1 MTKNE
6 YMEKLNE
13 TLVGFEKD
21 LAKEILEDYEEH
33 FKMGIKKGKTEEQIC
48 EELGDINE
56 IAREL
61 KGLENE
67 HSSTNSKKEETIAG
81 NTEWK
86 QEKAEEVNIK
96 SIIVDALFA
105 DVIVIPSG
113 SNQINLN
120 YVNYGDQKQ
129 QMMYEFQSWQEGDRI
144 FAKVIRKETNF
155 GFFNYIKTPR
165 MKIEVRIPDYVPN
178 LHLNSS
184 SGDMRLTG
192 SKSNEVVVSTMSGD
206 IEIQKYQ
213 AKDMQL
219 HSQSGDVNIQNSTGE
234 TLCCN
239 STSGDLRLA
248 DVGYKDFSLETS
260 SGDVQ
265 LNRVEGQNVISRSKS
280 GDINFLDIRVNKVDS
295 KTLSG
300 DVTMK
305 NVQADS
311 FSMQSTSGDVRAE
324 DANISDF
331 SLQST
336 SGDVN
341 ASRIKSRIINASSK
355 SGDVRAAAESK
366 EWRATSISG
375 EVSIVAE
382 CDAIIN
388 ASSVSGDVHLRL
400 QNKGNGYE
408 ANIRTV
414 SGMRSLTFEGSNSN
428 LYRNGS
434 YVFGNCGCKIE
445 ANTTSG
451 DIRIHG

>member
-6 YMEKLNE
+6 YMEKLKE

-21 LAKEILEDYEEH
+21 LAREILEDYEEH
-33 FKMGIKKGKTEEQIC
+33 FEMGLKKGKTEEQIC

-56 IAREL
+56 IAKEL
-61 KGLENE
+61 EGLEKE
-67 HSSTNSKKEETIAG
+67 HSSNTNEDENTTTH
-81 NTEWK
+81 TEWK
-86 QEKAEEVNIK
+86 QEKTEGVNIK
-96 SIIVDALFA
+96 DIIVDALFA

-129 QMMYEFQSWQEGDRI
+129 QLMYEFQSWQEGDRI

-165 MKIEVRIPDYVPN
+165 MKIEVRIPEYFPN
-178 LHLNSS
+178 LHLTST
-184 SGDMRLTG
+184 SGDMRLNG

-206 IEIQKYQ
+206 IELQNYHAKY
-213 AKDMQL
+213 MQL
-219 HSQSGDVNIQNSTGE
+219 QSQSGDVNLQNSNGE
-234 TLCCN
+234 TLRCN

-248 DVGYKDFSLETS
+248 AVNYKEFSLDTS

-265 LNRVEGQNVISRSKS
+265 VNRVESQNVICKSKS
-280 GDINFLDIRVNKVDS
+280 GDIYFRDSKINKVDS

-300 DVTMK
+300 DVTIV
-305 NVQADS
+305 NVMADS
-311 FSMQSTSGDVRAE
+311 FSIQSTSGDVRAE
-324 DANISDF
+324 SSSISDF
-331 SLQST
+331 SLQSI
-336 SGDVN
+336 SGDVQ
-341 ASRIKSRIINASSK
+341 ASRIKSSVIHATSK
-355 SGDVRAAAESK
+355 SGDVRAVAESK
-366 EWRATSISG
+366 EWKASSISG
-375 EVSIVAE
+375 EVFITAE
-382 CDAIIN
+382 CDATIKV
-388 ASSVSGDVHLRL
+388 SSVSGDVNLQL
-400 QNKGNGYE
+400 QNQGNGYV

-434 YVFGNCGCKIE
+434 YVFGNGGCKIE

-451 DIRIHG
+451 DIRIRG